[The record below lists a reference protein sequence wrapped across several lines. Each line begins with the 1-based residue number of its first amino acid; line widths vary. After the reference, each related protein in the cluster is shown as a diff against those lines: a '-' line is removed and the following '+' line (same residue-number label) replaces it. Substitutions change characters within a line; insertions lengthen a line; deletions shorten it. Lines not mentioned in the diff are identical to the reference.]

1 MTSETSLS
9 QPLISEF
16 MRAAAEGRAISVL
29 SGSTDRGAGRKNT
42 RSLVA
47 ERWEAAFNT
56 SLETMLDPF
65 VILIPVFD
73 VDGTVVDFT
82 YEYAN
87 SAACVENR
95 IAREDLIGCRL
106 LELVPAHRSSG
117 LFEMYCHT
125 LDSGEPLV
133 LDRFFYEDKWG
144 GELKVRWLD
153 VRANR
158 VDGALAC
165 TWRDVTPEL
174 NERQA
179 LEDRVLQQATISRL
193 SRFVLGGAAEEQIL
207 DEAVRAVAETLHVEL
222 AKYLEL
228 SPRQDTFV
236 LRAAVG
242 WPQGLVGTATI
253 PAGGH
258 RSYAGYVISEG
269 HPVLVQDMRTETRF
283 TPMPL
288 LIERGVVSGLSVVV
302 YGDHGTLGV
311 LGGHSRT
318 RRDFT
323 EDEADFLQTVANVVS
338 AGVLRRRGEDE
349 VATRTAELANSNKEL
364 EAFSYSV
371 SHDLRAPLRAI
382 HGFSKILLEDY
393 AECLDVEGRR
403 VLGIICSNTEKMG
416 QLIDDILAFSRLGRH
431 DLQSSMVDMDGLAR
445 SVADELLEL
454 EQGREIRIHIEPLP
468 EGFGDPALLRQVW
481 ANLLSNALKFT
492 VPKPRADITIEC
504 DERADDIL
512 YRIRDNG
519 TGFDMKYVDTLFGVF
534 RRLHGHEF
542 PGTGIGLAI
551 VKRVITR
558 HGGTVGAEGRENE
571 GACFTFTLPRP
582 DKEKTHDK

>member
-1 MTSETSLS
+1 M
-9 QPLISEF
+9 
-16 MRAAAEGRAISVL
+16 SVL
-29 SGSTDRGAGRKNT
+29 SIGSGRGAGRKSA
-42 RSLVA
+42 RSPA
-47 ERWEAAFNT
+47 GKRWEATFKT

-65 VILIPVFD
+65 AIIAPVRD
-73 VDGTVVDFT
+73 AEGHIADF
-82 YEYAN
+82 EYAYAN
-87 SAACVENR
+87 TAMGEN
-95 IAREDLIGCRL
+95 AHVDREALIGRRL
-106 LELVPAHRSSG
+106 LDVRPAHRSSG

-133 LDRFFYEDKWG
+133 LDGFSCEDNWA
-144 GELKVRWLD
+144 GELKVRWYD
-153 VRANR
+153 IRANR
-158 VDGALAC
+158 LDGALAC
-165 TWRDVTPEL
+165 TWRDVTL
-174 NERQA
+174 AHERKA

-193 SRFVLGGAAEEQIL
+193 SRFVLSGAAEEQIL

-228 SPRQDTFV
+228 SPRQDSFV

-242 WPQGLVGTATI
+242 WPKGLVGTATI

-258 RSYAGYVISEG
+258 LSYAGYVISEG
-269 HPVLVQDMRTETRF
+269 HPVSVQDMSTETRF

-288 LIERGVVSGLSVVV
+288 LVERGVVSGLSVVV
-302 YGDHGTLGV
+302 YGDHGALGV

-318 RRDFT
+318 GRHFT
-323 EDEADFLQTVANVVS
+323 EDEADFLQTIANVVS
-338 AGVLRRRGEDE
+338 AGVLRRRGEE
-349 VATRTAELANSNKEL
+349 EIATRTTELANSNKEL

-393 AECLDVEGRR
+393 AQCLDDEGRR
-403 VLGIICSNTEKMG
+403 VLGIICANTEKMG

-445 SVADELLEL
+445 SVADELMEL
-454 EQGREIRIHIEPLP
+454 EQGREIRVHIESLP
-468 EGFGDPALLRQVW
+468 EAFGDPALLRQVW
-481 ANLLSNALKFT
+481 ANLVSNALKFT
-492 VPKPRADITIEC
+492 VPKPRADITIDC

-512 YRIRDNG
+512 YRICDNG
-519 TGFDMKYVDTLFGVF
+519 AGFDMRYVETLFGVF

-551 VKRVITR
+551 VKRIITR

-582 DKEKTHDK
+582 PQGDDS

>member
-1 MTSETSLS
+1 M
-9 QPLISEF
+9 
-16 MRAAAEGRAISVL
+16 SVL
-29 SGSTDRGAGRKNT
+29 SIASGRGAGRKSA
-42 RSLVA
+42 RSLA
-47 ERWEAAFNT
+47 GNRWEGTFKT
-56 SLETMLDPF
+56 SLDTMLDPF
-65 VILIPVFD
+65 AIIAPVRD
-73 VDGTVVDFT
+73 PDGHIADF
-82 YEYAN
+82 EYAYAN
-87 SAACVENR
+87 TAMGEN
-95 IAREDLIGCRL
+95 AHVDREALIGRHL
-106 LELVPAHRSSG
+106 LDVRPAHRSSG

-133 LDRFFYEDKWG
+133 LDGFFYEDEWG
-144 GELKVRWLD
+144 GELKVRWYD
-153 VRANR
+153 IRASR
-158 VDGALAC
+158 VDDALAC
-165 TWRDVTPEL
+165 TWRDVTSTL

-179 LEDRVLQQATISRL
+179 LKDRVLQQATISRL
-193 SRFVLGGAAEEQIL
+193 SRFVLSGAAEEQIL
-207 DEAVRAVAETLHVEL
+207 DEAVRAVAEALHVEL

-228 SPRQDTFV
+228 SPRQDSFV

-242 WPQGLVGTATI
+242 WPKGLVGTATI

-269 HPVLVQDMRTETRF
+269 HPVSVHDMSTETRF

-288 LIERGVVSGLSVVV
+288 LIERGVASGLSVVV

-318 RRDFT
+318 GRHFT

-338 AGVLRRRGEDE
+338 AGVLRRRGEEE
-349 VATRTAELANSNKEL
+349 VAARTTELANSNKEL

-393 AECLDVEGRR
+393 AERLDDEGRR
-403 VLGIICSNTEKMG
+403 VLGIICTNTEKMG

-445 SVADELLEL
+445 SVADELMEV

-468 EGFGDPALLRQVW
+468 QGFGDPALLRQVW
-481 ANLLSNALKFT
+481 ANLVSNALKFT
-492 VPKPRADITIEC
+492 GSKPRADITIDW

-519 TGFDMKYVDTLFGVF
+519 AGFDMRYVETLFGVF

-582 DKEKTHDK
+582 NKEMTHDK

>member
-1 MTSETSLS
+1 M
-9 QPLISEF
+9 
-16 MRAAAEGRAISVL
+16 SVL
-29 SGSTDRGAGRKNT
+29 SIGSGRGAGRKSA
-42 RSLVA
+42 RSLA
-47 ERWEAAFNT
+47 GKQWGTSFET

-65 VILIPVFD
+65 AIIAPVRD
-73 VDGTVVDFT
+73 RDGHVTDF
-82 YEYAN
+82 EYAYAN
-87 SAACVENR
+87 TAMAENVHMD
-95 IAREDLIGCRL
+95 REALTGRRL
-106 LELVPAHRSSG
+106 LDVRPAHETSG

-133 LDRFFYEDKWG
+133 LDGFSCEDVSN
-144 GELKVRWLD
+144 GEVKLRWYD

-158 VDGALAC
+158 VDDALAC

-174 NERQA
+174 DERQA

-193 SRFVLGGAAEEQIL
+193 SRFVLSGAAEEQIL
-207 DEAVRAVAETLHVEL
+207 DEAVQAVTEALHVEM
-222 AKYLEL
+222 AKFLEL
-228 SPRQDTFV
+228 SPRQDRFL

-242 WPQGLVGTATI
+242 WPEGLVGTVTI

-269 HPVLVQDMRTETRF
+269 HPVSVYDMSTETRF

-288 LIERGVVSGLSVVV
+288 LTERGVVSGLSVVV

-318 RRDFT
+318 KRHFT
-323 EDEADFLQTVANVVS
+323 EDEADFLQTIANVVS
-338 AGVLRRRGEDE
+338 AGVLRRRGEEE
-349 VATRTAELANSNKEL
+349 VAARTTELANSNKEL

-393 AECLDVEGRR
+393 AECLDDEGRR
-403 VLGIICSNTEKMG
+403 VLGIICTNTEKMG

-445 SVADELLEL
+445 SVADELMEL
-454 EQGREIRIHIEPLP
+454 EQGREVHIHIEPLS
-468 EGFGDPALLRQVW
+468 EAFGDLALLRQVW

-492 VPKPRADITIEC
+492 GSKPRADIAIDC

-519 TGFDMKYVDTLFGVF
+519 AGFDMRYVETLFGVF

-551 VKRVITR
+551 VKRVITS
-558 HGGTVGAEGRENE
+558 HGGTVGAEGCENE

-582 DKEKTHDK
+582 PQGDDS